1 MRSHESAHMD
11 ASAETLLCYPQLR
24 KALLDRLADR
34 LALCALALDALVSPT
49 TNMDI
54 VFGNMH

>member
-1 MRSHESAHMD
+1 VRSHESVHQLRP
-11 ASAETLLCYPQLR
+11 SYVVPYSKLR

-34 LALCALALDALVSPT
+34 LALCALALDALLSPT
-49 TNMDI
+49 INMDI